1 MKKYI
6 LITSFLTFIYADPLL
21 YLSPGLQI
29 GINST
34 GNFFLSSQITIGIMP
49 FEEVPIILGTT
60 LGRWYYYNQGKFD
73 SYRYLD
79 GQICLAGI
87 LGFGFGTMNRSVSI
101 TYYDDNG
108 TLQQELIKEKYA
120 KYKFW
125 TGSFGLLSYDYIN
138 SPSGKHNFG
147 LMGVAPIPFGEMN
160 P

>member
-60 LGRWYYYNQGKFD
+60 LGR
-73 SYRYLD
+73 
-79 GQICLAGI
+79 
-87 LGFGFGTMNRSVSI
+87 
-101 TYYDDNG
+101 
-108 TLQQELIKEKYA
+108 
-120 KYKFW
+120 
-125 TGSFGLLSYDYIN
+125 
-138 SPSGKHNFG
+138 
-147 LMGVAPIPFGEMN
+147 
-160 P
+160 